1 MESIYWS
8 SHFFSTSS
16 NWSLD
21 VQSATRLFILDI
33 RPVIYLFYKTS
44 LSSKL
49 ITFNWCITS
58 IVLLFLLTKLWL
70 LTTNHNFTSRKHWLL
85 TTNHNFNNQSTSL
98 RNAQWTWWNPHKPN
112 AITAG
117 CVMSTVHSEI
127 KMVVLAK
134 PLISC
139 G

>member
-8 SHFFSTSS
+8 SHFFATSS
-16 NWSLD
+16 IWSLD

-33 RPVIYLFYKTS
+33 RPVINLFYKTS
-44 LSSKL
+44 LSSKI
-49 ITFNWCITS
+49 ITFNWCKTW
-58 IVLLFLLTKLWL
+58 IVLLFWSTKLWL
-70 LTTNHNFTSRKHWLL
+70 LTTNRNFLSRKHWLL

-112 AITAG
+112 TAG
-117 CVMSTVHSEI
+117 CVMSAVHSDI
-127 KMVVLAK
+127 KMAVLAK